1 MRAFCWSLIVL
12 GLIVSGYLLSLYFSL
27 VSGAD
32 SAGPSVCSTIFQADC
47 DAALQSPI
55 SKQLGLPLPGWG
67 IVFYGT
73 LATVMLLSWL
83 GGETCQHEAA
93 LLALVI
99 SFAGAV
105 LSIALFLVILLG
117 WSPFCPLCVV
127 IHVVN
132 LALVPAFKRMTG
144 CSTRELLAALLA
156 GGSLLLK
163 EDIGGDARTQL
174 KVSGL
179 FSILLVGIVLYQWV
193 FIQEKLHP
201 PVEFDVRHAVASFA
215 IRGRTVIPSSEEDP
229 MIGADDAPHRIV
241 VFTDLQCPGCR
252 RFAAELVQ
260 LVESSDGEL
269 SAVFKHF
276 PLSTACNPASEKDR
290 HPRACKAAYAAEAA
304 KLQGKFW
311 EFHDAVF
318 ASNLNSEEVTFQQI
332 ARQAGLDVARFES
345 DLGREEVVA
354 KVKADIEL
362 GLRLSVD
369 ETPTVFLNGRR
380 APDIRSE
387 TLQYLLLSEQ
397 ANKQNVTLD

>member
-1 MRAFCWSLIVL
+1 MKTLCWSLIVL
-12 GLIVSGYLLSLYFSL
+12 GLIVSGYLLFRHFDL
-27 VSGAD
+27 VSGN
-32 SAGPSVCSTIFQADC
+32 SSVGTNVCSAIFRADC
-47 DAALQSPI
+47 DAALQSSV

-73 LATVMLLSWL
+73 LAAVMLLSWL
-83 GGETCQHEAA
+83 GGETCQREAA
-93 LLALVI
+93 LVALLI
-99 SFAGAV
+99 AGAGAV
-105 LSIALFLVILLG
+105 LSIVLFLIMLLG

-127 IHVVN
+127 VHLVN
-132 LALVPAFKRMTG
+132 LALVPAYKRMSG
-144 CSTRELLAALLA
+144 CSTRELLAAMLA

-163 EDIGGDARTQL
+163 GNMGDDARTQL

-179 FSILLVGIVLYQWV
+179 FSILLVGVVLYQWV
-193 FIQEKLHP
+193 FLQEKLHP
-201 PVEFDVRHAVASFA
+201 PVEFDVRHAVAAFA
-215 IRGRTVIPSSEEDP
+215 IRGRTEIPCSEEDP
-229 MIGADDAPHRIV
+229 VIGAADAPHRMV

-252 RFAAELVQ
+252 QFAADLAQ

-290 HPRACKAAYAAEAA
+290 HPRACEAAFAAEAA

-318 ASNLNSEEVTFQQI
+318 ASNLNSAEVTFQQI
-332 ARQAGLDVARFES
+332 AREAGLDVARFET

-369 ETPTVFLNGRR
+369 GTPTVFLNGRR
-380 APDIRSE
+380 APDIRRE
-387 TLQYLLLSEQ
+387 TLKYLLLSEQ
-397 ANKQNVTLD
+397 ANQQHVTLD